1 MPLNTIR
8 PRDVLR
14 VVQRVEAR
22 GAIDSAHRI
31 KQLCGQV
38 LHFGVAMD
46 LVERDVTADLK
57 GALTPVPRTH
67 YPALTEPG
75 DVAPLLRAIYG

>member
-14 VVQRVEAR
+14 VAQRVEAR

-38 LHFGVAMD
+38 LRFGVAMD

-57 GALTPVPRTH
+57 GALTPVPGTTKR
-67 YPALTEPG
+67 LG
-75 DVAPLLRAIYG
+75 CDVDLHQYQMFAA